1 MAGQASGTIP
11 RWRRPRPFAAF
22 AARTLTHGGDG
33 GGGASFVS
41 RPQWTRD
48 PGIPSQLS
56 MTVRSDSE
64 SRSPTSTEARFRDF
78 RLSLLFSL

>member
-22 AARTLTHGGDG
+22 AARTLTHGGGGGGG

-48 PGIPSQLS
+48 LGIPSQL
-56 MTVRSDSE
+56 
-64 SRSPTSTEARFRDF
+64 
-78 RLSLLFSL
+78 